1 LPNKSWQQRKTC
13 HSSDIFQSVNMSKR
27 LRKYAPVLKL
37 LDQSSPASR
46 KRLLEDICSA
56 DFLQCMCDC
65 AKNII
70 KGNVPLTPSQKRQL
84 SRRKRLLKKLAL
96 KKTSQLNK
104 RKIIQSGGFLGAL
117 LGPIISILGKVLG
130 VGQ

>member
-1 LPNKSWQQRKTC
+1 
-13 HSSDIFQSVNMSKR
+13 MSKR

-37 LDQSSPASR
+37 LGKSSPAAR

-96 KKTSQLNK
+96 KKTSQLNR
-104 RKIIQSGGFLGAL
+104 RKIIQSGGFLGEL
-117 LGPIISILGKVLG
+117 LGPIISILGEVLG
-130 VGQ
+130 VSQ

>member
-1 LPNKSWQQRKTC
+1 
-13 HSSDIFQSVNMSKR
+13 MSKR

-37 LDQSSPASR
+37 LDKSSPAAR
-46 KRLLEDICSA
+46 KRLLKDICSA
-56 DFLQCMCDC
+56 DFLECMCDC

-96 KKTSQLNK
+96 NK

-130 VGQ
+130 VGH